1 MGTDTPAHGHDPCKR
16 RDALRRA
23 LAGWQLN
30 VDNHD
35 SRRLILV
42 QEVHL
47 QPEMNAARTQWL
59 QGFWRPRPPAHLRT
73 APPRIEV
80 NRHHGW
86 RQPDWCYRR
95 PRCQRLQSMNSDSLG
110 VGDFEVR
117 GPGTARAR

>member
-47 QPEMNAARTQWL
+47 QPGMNAASAPTDYTRRGSRLAT
-59 QGFWRPRPPAHLRT
+59 T
-73 APPRIEV
+73 AGV
-80 NRHHGW
+80 GGS
-86 RQPDWCYRR
+86 RQPASAHHAKVASRR
-95 PRCQRLQSMNSDSLG
+95 SSWPL
-110 VGDFEVR
+110 
-117 GPGTARAR
+117 TAHDRS